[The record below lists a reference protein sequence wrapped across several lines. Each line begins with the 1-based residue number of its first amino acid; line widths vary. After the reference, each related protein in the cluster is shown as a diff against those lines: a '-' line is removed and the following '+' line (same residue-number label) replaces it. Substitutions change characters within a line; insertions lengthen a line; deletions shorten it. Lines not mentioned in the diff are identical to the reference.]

1 MNRRYQIISDLPKS
15 LPMFPLSGALLLPR
29 TDLPLSIF
37 EPRYLEMVEVAM
49 AGNRLIGIIQ
59 PQADQSQTKPK
70 LMHIGCAG
78 RITSYSESEDG
89 RIHVTLTGICRFVL
103 GREARVET
111 PYRQAAIDFRPFAID
126 LVSGAGAPSVD
137 RAQVLDAF
145 RQYLELNNL
154 TTNWEDVNAVNT
166 EVLVNTLSLLAPY
179 PPRDKQALLEA
190 PDLKTRAEVLVALT
204 ELALK
209 KSLHG
214 NSTRMQ

>member
-1 MNRRYQIISDLPKS
+1 MRKAYKSLADLPKT
-15 LPMFPLSGALLLPR
+15 LPLFPLSGALLLPR

-37 EPRYLEMVEVAM
+37 EPRYLEMVEAAM
-49 AGNRLIGIIQ
+49 VSNRLIGLIQ
-59 PQADQSQTKPK
+59 PEADQGTNKPK
-70 LMHIGCAG
+70 LMRIGCAG
-78 RITSYSESEDG
+78 RITSYSEAEDG
-89 RIHVTLTGICRFVL
+89 RLVITLTGICRFVVK
-103 GREARVET
+103 REMKVT
-111 PYRQAAIDFRPFAID
+111 TLFRQAAVDYRAFEID
-126 LVSGAGAPSVD
+126 LVSGSGAPSVN

-145 RQYLELNNL
+145 RQFLESNNM
-154 TTNWEDVNAVNT
+154 TTNWDDVNAVNT

-209 KSLHG
+209 KSLGG